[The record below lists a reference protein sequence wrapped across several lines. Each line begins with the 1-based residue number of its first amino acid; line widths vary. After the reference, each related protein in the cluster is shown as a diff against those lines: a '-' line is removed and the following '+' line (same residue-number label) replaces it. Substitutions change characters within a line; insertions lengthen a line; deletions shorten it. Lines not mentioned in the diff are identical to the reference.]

1 MFSVGGGPG
10 GNGGRTLAGGGGP
23 GGGAGIF
30 AGDPGF
36 VGEVGADMVSA
47 CQCECLLFS
56 GAAMALRSVA
66 VVYATRQ
73 CCAHGSCARTRRL
86 PSNSTE
92 PKSPSVQVRH

>member
-47 CQCECLLFS
+47 CYECLLFS
-56 GAAMALRSVA
+56 GAAMASQPLLLYMLHDSVA
-66 VVYATRQ
+66 ARLLAPALDVYKVIQ
-73 CCAHGSCARTRRL
+73 GQS
-86 PSNSTE
+86 
-92 PKSPSVQVRH
+92 